1 MQIVSAGP
9 AAAASLSR
17 RWLIKVRQTGSSLEK
32 AAEGWG
38 VGGRKGGEEPFDPRI
53 VWAFSLGKVK

>member
-1 MQIVSAGP
+1 MQILSAGP

-32 AAEGWG
+32 AA
-38 VGGRKGGEEPFDPRI
+38 GGGG
-53 VWAFSLGKVK
+53 SLSIPELCGLFLSAK

>member
-1 MQIVSAGP
+1 MQILSAGP

-32 AAEGWG
+32 AAG
-38 VGGRKGGEEPFDPRI
+38 GGEK
-53 VWAFSLGKVK
+53 SLSIPELCGLFLSAK